1 MRARSRGSPGEGA
14 AGRLDE
20 KETLAAVAFVTGL
33 ATRRYRDVVLAVV
46 CAPGGAGLTLSGLA
60 LTFPGPLGFLRVPPT
75 GIGRRRGRGV
85 DRARRDRL
93 GRAAPDGTGPGR
105 RMKP

>member
-20 KETLAAVAFVTGL
+20 KETLAAVAFATGL

-46 CAPGGAGLTLSGLA
+46 CALGGAGLTLSGLA

-75 GIGRRRGRGV
+75 PGSAAVAAAVWIALAATGWGVQRRT
-85 DRARRDRL
+85 
-93 GRAAPDGTGPGR
+93 GRALAGG
-105 RMKP
+105 